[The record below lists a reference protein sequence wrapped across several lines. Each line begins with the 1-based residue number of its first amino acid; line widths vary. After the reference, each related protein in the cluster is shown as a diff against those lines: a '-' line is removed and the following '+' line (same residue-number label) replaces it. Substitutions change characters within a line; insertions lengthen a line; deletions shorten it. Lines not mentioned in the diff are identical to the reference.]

1 MLHKYIELIYDRVN
15 DHLNS
20 NFEEKNILK
29 IVNNLEINKY
39 ITNTN
44 VLKENSLENYILINI
59 CDIKLEEITLNPH
72 YYEQRGDSYIKCKKP
87 FNFNIYIYFH
97 STFCNENYLK
107 GISYLSS
114 IISYFH
120 SNSSFNNENT
130 SEIIEN
136 NLSEF
141 TVNIIN
147 DENNKCYDN
156 LKIPYIPSF
165 LVKLGLIPISGENNL
180 NQTFAGI
187 KQF

>member
-1 MLHKYIELIYDRVN
+1 MLHKYIELIYN
-15 DHLNS
+15 KINNYLNS

-29 IVNNLEINKY
+29 ITNNLEIYNL
-39 ITNTN
+39 ITNTK
-44 VLKENSLENYILINI
+44 VLKKDSLENYILMNI

-72 YYEQRGDSYIKCKKP
+72 YYEQRGDSYIKIKKP

-107 GISYLSS
+107 GIDYLSS

-120 SNSSFNNENT
+120 SNYSFNNENT

-147 DENNKCYDN
+147 DENYKYYNN
-156 LKIPYIPSF
+156 LKIPYLPSF
-165 LVKLGLIPISGENNL
+165 LIKLGLITISGENNL